1 MEREGHTQTHTEMN
15 KPLLLRSHC
24 YSCICNMSFCLH
36 PASCIRSIAPWNS
49 TILIVQVLPYFGQRT
64 MYMQYSVSLLV
75 SKPSFSDTPARRW
88 EETGFLSLLQ
98 TFFAPAFS
106 STREGLERCPN
117 ILDTREAPTKSSL
130 SLSLSLSL
138 LSGFVYAV
146 LQVFSKS
153 QTTTESNILPRFRKN
168 VTVFLGFSFF
178 HVVMGLNVLLQFSLV
193 SFPVSLKSWPN
204 FSWTS
209 AFLSRISSDLTLGFY
224 QLVLNV
230 NAFILF
236 YPKHRCVSS
245 QVGLVTQETTLGLQ
259 VTENGHIWMWKLDD
273 QDVKPHGSSSGQKD
287 SKVMDLI
294 IKWYLEMMFR
304 RIWLK
309 MGMLAAVSCL
319 RRIPKSPLLQ
329 MVLERGHGS
338 N

>member
-1 MEREGHTQTHTEMN
+1 
-15 KPLLLRSHC
+15 
-24 YSCICNMSFCLH
+24 
-36 PASCIRSIAPWNS
+36 
-49 TILIVQVLPYFGQRT
+49 
-64 MYMQYSVSLLV
+64 
-75 SKPSFSDTPARRW
+75 
-88 EETGFLSLLQ
+88 LLQ